1 MNFISSFLGRR
12 RDDGASTEPLTTA
25 ELLGL
30 RDAALRV
37 GRRWLESCEDD
48 GAVRTLAGPCGRDA
62 LEATCA
68 AASHRGTTDD
78 DAIALGARRA
88 LESMVLTDDS
98 SEAAPGDVEDLA
110 TLACVVRLFVD
121 DDAGAAALVRTLAD
135 ACDSR
140 RMPAAGRA
148 VAEAV
153 AVAYS
158 TSRPPSVPRRWRSRW
173 RPSLQGS
180 CVMRSPA
187 RCRSTRWSWSGITSS
202 RRAKWA
208 SSAPSSPAWASRAR
222 RWWPPRAGGRRAT
235 TAAAL
240 AHDVVSDLCRDADA
254 GALAREIER
263 LSRRE
268 DVSAVLGDLR
278 HTVGTAATLTRA
290 ELRRRLSS
298 YDVDGDGVLEASEAL
313 DAARAL
319 GADDEDTSLVA
330 RAAVLAARSGSVT
343 VAALERAALGD
354 DYVARCLG
362 GAVDPAGGS
371 TAAPSESGRPR
382 RPRPRARRRRRPLTR
397 RRRASLACSRGRVSA
412 LYSDELG
419 PAPPAGARP
428 VRRHLPGSAR
438 SRELEIDGESRVQ
451 RLHVS
456 YVVRARARRAGRSTA
471 RNTKLSTF
479 REAAKPAP
487 QAPQIP
493 PGLPRELRRTWA

>member
-1 MNFISSFLGRR
+1 MNFISSLLGRH

-37 GRRWLESCEDD
+37 GRRWLERCDDD

-62 LEATCA
+62 LEAACA

-98 SEAAPGDVEDLA
+98 SEEAPGDVEDLA

-158 TSRPPSVPRRWRSRW
+158 DVAAAVGAAPLAFAMETLTPGLLCDALAGTLPLDALVVVWDHVFAAGEAGLLRAAVA
-173 RPSLQGS
+173 
-180 CVMRSPA
+180 CVGVA
-187 RCRSTRWSWSGITSS
+187 RETLV
-202 RRAKWA
+202 AA
-208 SSAPSSPAWASRAR
+208 AR
-222 RWWPPRAGGRRAT
+222 RRQKGDN
-235 TAAAL
+235 AAAL

-268 DVSAVLGDLR
+268 DVSALLGDDLR

-298 YDVDGDGVLEASEAL
+298 DVDGDGVLEASEAL

-319 GADDEDTSLVA
+319 GGDDEDTSLVA

-362 GAVDPAGGS
+362 GVVDPAGGS
-371 TAAPSESGRPR
+371 TAAPSS
-382 RPRPRARRRRRPLTR
+382 RAPSPTTP
-397 RRRASLACSRGRVSA
+397 ASPAMPPPVADEPACFSCVFAKSA
-412 LYSDELG
+412 
-419 PAPPAGARP
+419 
-428 VRRHLPGSAR
+428 
-438 SRELEIDGESRVQ
+438 
-451 RLHVS
+451 
-456 YVVRARARRAGRSTA
+456 
-471 RNTKLSTF
+471 
-479 REAAKPAP
+479 
-487 QAPQIP
+487 
-493 PGLPRELRRTWA
+493 

>member
-1 MNFISSFLGRR
+1 MNFISSLLGRR

-37 GRRWLESCEDD
+37 GRRWLACCEDD
-48 GAVRTLAGPCGRDA
+48 GAVRALAGPCGIDA
-62 LEATCA
+62 LEAACH

-98 SEAAPGDVEDLA
+98 SEEAPGDVEDLA

-158 TSRPPSVPRRWRSRW
+158 DVASAVGAAPLAFAMETLTPGLLCDALAGTLPLDALVVVWDHVFAAGEVGLLRAAVA
-173 RPSLQGS
+173 
-180 CVMRSPA
+180 CVGVA
-187 RCRSTRWSWSGITSS
+187 RETLV
-202 RRAKWA
+202 AA
-208 SSAPSSPAWASRAR
+208 AR
-222 RWWPPRAGGRRAT
+222 RRQKGDN
-235 TAAAL
+235 AAAL

-254 GALAREIER
+254 AALAREIER

-268 DVSAVLGDLR
+268 DVSAILGDVR
-278 HTVGTAATLTRA
+278 HAVGPAATLTRA
-290 ELRRRLSS
+290 DIRRRLSS

-319 GADDEDTSLVA
+319 GGDDEDTSLVA
-330 RAAVLAARSGSVT
+330 RAAVLCARSGSVT

-362 GAVDPAGGS
+362 GGVDPAGGS
-371 TAAPSESGRPR
+371 TAAPSS
-382 RPRPRARRRRRPLTR
+382 RAPSPTTP
-397 RRRASLACSRGRVSA
+397 ASPAMPPPV
-412 LYSDELG
+412 D
-419 PAPPAGARP
+419 APPACFSCVFAK
-428 VRRHLPGSAR
+428 SA
-438 SRELEIDGESRVQ
+438 
-451 RLHVS
+451 
-456 YVVRARARRAGRSTA
+456 
-471 RNTKLSTF
+471 
-479 REAAKPAP
+479 
-487 QAPQIP
+487 
-493 PGLPRELRRTWA
+493 

>member
-1 MNFISSFLGRR
+1 MNFISSLLGRR

-37 GRRWLESCEDD
+37 GRRWLERCDDD

-62 LEATCA
+62 LEQCCRGA
-68 AASHRGTTDD
+68 ARHGTVDD

-98 SEAAPGDVEDLA
+98 SEAPGDVEDVA

-153 AVAYS
+153 AVAYPAVADAVGAAPLAFAME
-158 TSRPPSVPRRWRSRW
+158 TLTPGLLCDALAGTLPLDALVVVWDHVFAAGEVGLLRAAVA
-173 RPSLQGS
+173 
-180 CVMRSPA
+180 CVGVA
-187 RCRSTRWSWSGITSS
+187 RETLV
-202 RRAKWA
+202 AA
-208 SSAPSSPAWASRAR
+208 AR
-222 RWWPPRAGGRRAT
+222 RRQKGDNT
-235 TAAAL
+235 AAL

-254 GALAREIER
+254 SALAREIER

-268 DVSAVLGDLR
+268 DVSAVLGDDLR
-278 HTVGTAATLTRA
+278 HTVGPAATLTRA
-290 ELRRRLSS
+290 DIRRRLSS
-298 YDVDGDGVLEASEAL
+298 YDVDGDGVLEASGAL

-330 RAAVLAARSGSVT
+330 RAAVLCARSGSVT

-362 GAVDPAGGS
+362 GAVAPAGGS
-371 TAAPSESGRPR
+371 TAAPSEPSRP
-382 RPRPRARRRRRPLTR
+382 PTPATP
-397 RRRASLACSRGRVSA
+397 ASPAVPPPPV
-412 LYSDELG
+412 D
-419 PAPPAGARP
+419 APPACFSCVFAK
-428 VRRHLPGSAR
+428 SA
-438 SRELEIDGESRVQ
+438 
-451 RLHVS
+451 
-456 YVVRARARRAGRSTA
+456 
-471 RNTKLSTF
+471 
-479 REAAKPAP
+479 
-487 QAPQIP
+487 
-493 PGLPRELRRTWA
+493 

>member
-1 MNFISSFLGRR
+1 MNFISSLLGRR

-37 GRRWLESCEDD
+37 GRRWLERCEDD

-98 SEAAPGDVEDLA
+98 SEEAPSDVEDLA

-121 DDAGAAALVRTLAD
+121 DDEGAAALVRTLAD

-158 TSRPPSVPRRWRSRW
+158 DVAAAVGAAPLAFAMETLTPQLICDALAGTLPLDALVVVWDHVFAAGEVGLLRAAVA
-173 RPSLQGS
+173 
-180 CVMRSPA
+180 CVGVA
-187 RCRSTRWSWSGITSS
+187 RETLV
-202 RRAKWA
+202 AA
-208 SSAPSSPAWASRAR
+208 AR
-222 RWWPPRAGGRRAT
+222 RRQKGDNS
-235 TAAAL
+235 AAL

-268 DVSAVLGDLR
+268 DVSALLGDVR
-278 HTVGTAATLTRA
+278 HTVGTAAVTLTRA
-290 ELRRRLSS
+290 ELRQRLAAF
-298 YDVDGDGVLEASEAL
+298 DIDGDGVLEASEAL

-354 DYVARCLG
+354 DSIARCLG
-362 GAVDPAGGS
+362 GGVDPAGGS
-371 TAAPSESGRPR
+371 TAAPSEPSRP
-382 RPRPRARRRRRPLTR
+382 PTPATP
-397 RRRASLACSRGRVSA
+397 ASPAVPPPV
-412 LYSDELG
+412 D
-419 PAPPAGARP
+419 APPACFSCVFAK
-428 VRRHLPGSAR
+428 SA
-438 SRELEIDGESRVQ
+438 
-451 RLHVS
+451 
-456 YVVRARARRAGRSTA
+456 
-471 RNTKLSTF
+471 
-479 REAAKPAP
+479 
-487 QAPQIP
+487 
-493 PGLPRELRRTWA
+493 